1 MWAFINKLRSPKWFY
16 AISARLQP
24 WFWVAALI
32 LIVTGTIWG
41 LAFAVPLP
49 LMLINP
55 LAGIGGALW
64 YILLIAAAIMKVRSI
79 NRDYERVIKD
89 IWVIAAGGQ
98 LDNEIK
104 PRKGSSLYQLEA
116 INLGLTRTMTSYV
129 NRLKEFLSW
138 AISATSEIYTA
149 NQEMEK
155 GYTGISSAT
164 IELKET
170 FDSTIQHITE
180 ANKTEDVEK
189 SNKVLSEN
197 MSILNEIITRV
208 NQKSEKGFE
217 NVNDVTKNNDRMVET
232 IRNSVAVT
240 RELTGLSTSIGEVLS
255 VINDIADQI
264 NLLSLNASIEA
275 ARAGDA
281 GKGFAVVADEIG
293 KLADQTSRSTKDIS
307 GIIAQTGEKI
317 SLVVRAIEENEKL
330 ILSNAEIVKTMGVSF
345 DEISGEVKNMMN
357 GFSEVENAFG
367 TQIKLAQDFLSL
379 FSQLLDSTRES
390 SGAITDI
397 SAIVEQQTAA
407 AEEIAAQVTGYNA
420 RMRNIDG
427 YFVQYRT

>member
-1 MWAFINKLRSPKWFY
+1 MLTIIRPLA
-16 AISARLQP
+16 
-24 WFWVAALI
+24 V
-32 LIVTGTIWG
+32 VIWG

>member
-1 MWAFINKLRSPKWFY
+1 MLTIIRPLA
-16 AISARLQP
+16 
-24 WFWVAALI
+24 V
-32 LIVTGTIWG
+32 VIWG

-232 IRNSVAVT
+232 I
-240 RELTGLSTSIGEVLS
+240 
-255 VINDIADQI
+255 
-264 NLLSLNASIEA
+264 
-275 ARAGDA
+275 
-281 GKGFAVVADEIG
+281 
-293 KLADQTSRSTKDIS
+293 
-307 GIIAQTGEKI
+307 
-317 SLVVRAIEENEKL
+317 
-330 ILSNAEIVKTMGVSF
+330 
-345 DEISGEVKNMMN
+345 
-357 GFSEVENAFG
+357 
-367 TQIKLAQDFLSL
+367 
-379 FSQLLDSTRES
+379 
-390 SGAITDI
+390 
-397 SAIVEQQTAA
+397 AA
-407 AEEIAAQVTGYNA
+407 AINSPDGNGDGTKPAAMSQFNEQFNHFQDDAPACDVCGSICV
-420 RMRNIDG
+420 RNG
-427 YFVQYRT
+427 TCYRCFNCGNSMGCS

>member
-1 MWAFINKLRSPKWFY
+1 VADFIGDVNLFEGHLSIDEADHCAVVTKLGE
-16 AISARLQP
+16 IH
-24 WFWVAALI
+24 VGHG
-32 LIVTGTIWG
+32 VTGTLNMPAA
-41 LAFAVPLP
+41 LAVRPEK
-49 LMLINP
+49 IE
-55 LAGIGGALW
+55 
-64 YILLIAAAIMKVRSI
+64 IAKSKPDNVSVNIFQG
-79 NRDYERVIKD
+79 RVKEIAYFGSYNTYV
-89 IWVIAAGGQ
+89 VIAR
-98 LDNEIK
+98 D
-104 PRKGSSLYQLEA
+104 GSK
-116 INLGLTRTMTSYV
+116 V
-129 NRLKEFLSW
+129 
-138 AISATSEIYTA
+138 
-149 NQEMEK
+149 
-155 GYTGISSAT
+155 
-164 IELKET
+164 
-170 FDSTIQHITE
+170 HITE

-197 MSILNEIITRV
+197 MAVLNDIITRV
-208 NQKSEKGFE
+208 NQKSAKGFE
-217 NVNDVTKNNDRMVET
+217 NVSDVTKNNDRMVET

-307 GIIAQTGEKI
+307 GIIAQTGDKI

-330 ILSNAEIVKTMGVSF
+330 ILSNADIVKTMGVSF

-357 GFSEVENAFG
+357 GFAEVENAFG
-367 TQIKLAQDFLSL
+367 TQIKLAQDFLAL
-379 FSQLLDSTRES
+379 FSQLLDSTKES